1 MYETYYKGDWIQKLP
16 TELYIINLEKDINQL
31 GTYFWKYVYI
41 LRILKIFKKFFDKI
55 FTTNFVFKTEN
66 QHLYKKSRKLQ
77 EP

>member
-41 LRILKIFKKFFDKI
+41 LRILKIFKEFFDKI